1 MAKTPREELPFQE
14 EELAPVVAALDEL
27 AGAAS
32 GWINLLPEVDPDV
45 EVPPRSMLAR
55 VVSAR
60 GDAVPMATWLAPAT
74 LGDRATVGIEHGS
87 GPRALPRLAEHDL
100 PLPDGWLKV
109 SDNSRRGLVLTTPG
123 DAAAEDV
130 LWWLL
135 TAAHLLSLPPLTG
148 SWLARIY
155 RPR

>member
-1 MAKTPREELPFQE
+1 MAKTPCEELPFQE
-14 EELAPVVAALDEL
+14 EEFAPVLAAFEEL
-27 AGAAS
+27 TAAAA

-60 GDAVPMATWLAPAT
+60 GDAVPMATWLAPTEPA
-74 LGDRATVGIEHGS
+74 GRATIGIEHGS
-87 GPRALPRLAEHDL
+87 GPRALARLAEHDL
-100 PLPDGWLKV
+100 PLPSGWLKV
-109 SDNSRRGLVLTTPG
+109 SDNSRRGLVLTTPT
-123 DAAAEDV
+123 DAAADDV

-135 TAAHLLSLPPLTG
+135 AAGHVLSVPPLTG

>member
-1 MAKTPREELPFQE
+1 MAKTPCEELPFQE
-14 EELAPVVAALDEL
+14 EDLASVIGAFDEL
-27 AGAAS
+27 TGVAK

-45 EVPPRSMLAR
+45 EVRPRSLLAR

-60 GDAVPMATWLAPAT
+60 GDAVPMATWLAPTAV
-74 LGDRATVGIEHGS
+74 GERATVGIEHGS
-87 GPRALPRLAEHDL
+87 GPRALARLAEHDL
-100 PLPDGWLKV
+100 PLPSGWLKV
-109 SDNSRRGLVLTTPG
+109 SDNSRRGLVLTVPG
-123 DAAAEDV
+123 DAVADDV

-135 TAAHLLSLPPLTG
+135 TAGHLLSEPLLTG

>member
-1 MAKTPREELPFQE
+1 VAKTPCQELPFRE
-14 EELAPVVAALDEL
+14 DDFAPVLDAFNELTAATT
-27 AGAAS
+27 

-45 EVPPRSMLAR
+45 EVPPRSLLAR

-60 GDAVPMATWLAPAT
+60 GEVVPLATWLAPTTA
-74 LGDRATVGIEHGS
+74 GGRANVGIEHGS
-87 GPRALPRLAEHDL
+87 GPRALPRLAEHGLAL
-100 PLPDGWLKV
+100 PTGWLKV

-123 DAAAEDV
+123 DAAADDV

-135 TAAHLLSLPPLTG
+135 SAGHLLSGPPLTG
-148 SWLARIY
+148 SWLAKVY

>member
-1 MAKTPREELPFQE
+1 MAKTPCEELPFQE
-14 EELAPVVAALDEL
+14 EEFTPVLAAFEELTAA
-27 AGAAS
+27 AT

-60 GDAVPMATWLAPAT
+60 GDAVPMATWLAPTTVAE
-74 LGDRATVGIEHGS
+74 RATVGIEHGS
-87 GPRALPRLAEHDL
+87 GPRALARLAEHDL
-100 PLPDGWLKV
+100 PLPSGWLKV

-123 DAAAEDV
+123 DVAADDV

-135 TAAHLLSLPPLTG
+135 TAAHLLSVPPLTG